1 MFIITKSHYK
11 FSRKFLLFVLFVSH
25 MTWTFFG
32 KNVTYTSSQR
42 QRRHFFNPTEVV
54 HTHTP
59 RNRIH
64 QERNR
69 DTKEGNIMASDGCQ
83 PMERFS
89 KKNGFNA
96 SGSDGSAQKS
106 WASCPSSMRQ
116 QQNYPGTHQYSSGG
130 GGGGGYG
137 SSTGGYSVSG
147 YVNGYNPTLPAYPPT
162 RAQIEQMQK
171 NGQQFLPPP
180 GQQFYQGGRKPT
192 AVWDG
197 PAPAGDPNKPKPGTP
212 YYLKTPEESKFDPS
226 VEQESVA
233 LGGGANGYRLP
244 MFGCVPKNAS
254 KCLKYECVR
263 HVRCGSSKESEDLE
277 LAKSAIASSSR
288 PRESLF
294 VSAVLAC
301 DEWGKVEESCDAVLS
316 KLGLESLDLF
326 SIEWP
331 MQMDKSV
338 TLGHAWKQMEALVSK
353 GKVKSLGV
361 CNFSVLAVENLV
373 KACEIKPVVN
383 EVELHPM
390 LSQRKLV
397 GVCRRWGLALLSRG
411 SICAGVKEVR
421 EHQRL
426 LDASSAA
433 DESDPKDINSILT
446 RWSIQR
452 GVAVILDEAKE
463 DSEVEACCK
472 AAKFRLNNAQ
482 KVCIDSME
490 PIAKL
495 QGKHRF
501 MKGPEGFQF
510 DDPFLGGLA
519 RPGLE
524 VNPL

>member
-69 DTKEGNIMASDGCQ
+69 DTKKGNIMASDGCQ

-89 KKNGFNA
+89 KKNGFTA

-452 GVAVILDEAKE
+452 GVAVILDEAME

>member
-1 MFIITKSHYK
+1 
-11 FSRKFLLFVLFVSH
+11 
-25 MTWTFFG
+25 
-32 KNVTYTSSQR
+32 
-42 QRRHFFNPTEVV
+42 
-54 HTHTP
+54 
-59 RNRIH
+59 
-64 QERNR
+64 
-69 DTKEGNIMASDGCQ
+69 MASDGCQ

-89 KKNGFNA
+89 KKNGFTA

-130 GGGGGYG
+130 GGGGGGYG

-162 RAQIEQMQK
+162 RAQIERMQK

-263 HVRCGSSKESEDLE
+263 HVRCGSSKESEDSE

-452 GVAVILDEAKE
+452 GVAVILDEAME

-472 AAKFRLNNAQ
+472 AAKFRLNNVQ

>member
-1 MFIITKSHYK
+1 
-11 FSRKFLLFVLFVSH
+11 

-69 DTKEGNIMASDGCQ
+69 DTKKGNIMASDGCQ

-89 KKNGFNA
+89 KKNGFTA

-116 QQNYPGTHQYSSGG
+116 QQNYPGTHQYSSGGG

-192 AVWDG
+192 A
-197 PAPAGDPNKPKPGTP
+197 
-212 YYLKTPEESKFDPS
+212 
-226 VEQESVA
+226 SVA

-331 MQMDKSV
+331 MQMDK
-338 TLGHAWKQMEALVSK
+338 L
-353 GKVKSLGV
+353 
-361 CNFSVLAVENLV
+361 
-373 KACEIKPVVN
+373 
-383 EVELHPM
+383 
-390 LSQRKLV
+390 
-397 GVCRRWGLALLSRG
+397 
-411 SICAGVKEVR
+411 
-421 EHQRL
+421 
-426 LDASSAA
+426 
-433 DESDPKDINSILT
+433 
-446 RWSIQR
+446 
-452 GVAVILDEAKE
+452 
-463 DSEVEACCK
+463 
-472 AAKFRLNNAQ
+472 
-482 KVCIDSME
+482 
-490 PIAKL
+490 
-495 QGKHRF
+495 
-501 MKGPEGFQF
+501 
-510 DDPFLGGLA
+510 
-519 RPGLE
+519 
-524 VNPL
+524 